1 MKRPAKRPGGAAIWL
16 VAPMAIWTVLFVGAT
31 LGYIVWLSF
40 TTRNPDGLGVIS
52 TFTLDNYLKL
62 LSPVYAR
69 VLLNSLKLA
78 ALTTGICILIGY
90 PFAYF
95 MARAKKSWRP
105 VLMVLVIVP
114 FWTNALVRVYGWR
127 MLLMG
132 DGPINAALLSIGLID
147 EPLKL
152 LNTFGAVLLGMVYA
166 LLPFVILP
174 SYASIEKM
182 DWSLVDASRDMGASP
197 ARAFFTITLPMT
209 APGLLAGCVLTFVPS
224 IGLFFMSDMLG
235 GANEVFL
242 GNLITTQLLKSRD
255 WPFAAALSVVL
266 LLLTSS
272 ILWIFR
278 RAGGKS
284 SDIAAL

>member
-1 MKRPAKRPGGAAIWL
+1 MNAKRRDGAVWL
-16 VAPMAIWTVLFVGAT
+16 VAPMAVWTLLFVGVT
-31 LGYIVWLSF
+31 LGYILYLSF
-40 TTRNPDGLGVIS
+40 MTRNPEGMGVIQK
-52 TFTLDNYLKL
+52 FTLDNYLKIL
-62 LSPVYAR
+62 NPSYGK

-95 MARAKKSWRP
+95 MARAKKRWRSM
-105 VLMVLVIVP
+105 LMMLVVVP
-114 FWTNALVRVYGWR
+114 FWTNALIRVYGWR

-132 DGPINAALLSIGLID
+132 DGPINSLLMSIGLID
-147 EPLKL
+147 APLKL

-174 SYASIEKM
+174 AYASIEKM

-197 ARAFFTITLPMT
+197 LRTFWSITLPMT

-242 GNLITTQLLKSRD
+242 GNLINTQLLKSRD
-255 WPFAAALSVVL
+255 WPFAAALAVVL
-266 LLLTSS
+266 MLLTSS
-272 ILWIFR
+272 ILWLFR

-284 SDIAAL
+284 SDIAVF

>member
-1 MKRPAKRPGGAAIWL
+1 MKKQKREGSGAAWL
-16 VAPMAIWTVLFVGAT
+16 VVPMAIWTILFVGVT

-40 TTRNPDGLGVIS
+40 MTRNPDGLGVIPK
-52 TFTLDNYLKL
+52 FTLDNYLKIL
-62 LSPVYAR
+62 NPSYGK

-78 ALTTGICILIGY
+78 ALTTGVCLLIGY
-90 PFAYF
+90 PFGYF
-95 MARAKKSWRP
+95 MARAKKSRRSA
-105 VLMVLVIVP
+105 LMMLVIVP

-132 DGPINAALLSIGLID
+132 DGPLNSLLLSIGAIQ

-174 SYASIEKM
+174 AYSSIEKM
-182 DWSLVDASRDMGASP
+182 DWALVEASRDMGASP
-197 ARAFFTITLPMT
+197 ARTFFSITLPMT

-224 IGLFFMSDMLG
+224 IGLFFMSDLLG

-242 GNLITTQLLKSRD
+242 GNLINTQLLKSRD

-266 LLLTSS
+266 MLLTSS
-272 ILWIFR
+272 ILWVYR

-284 SDIAAL
+284 SDIAVF